1 MRAASTSDGAT
12 CLSKRAATSS
22 ASGGGCA
29 PAASPAASPSTAPPP
44 CAAASACSKAWRTN
58 LGLEPRW
65 KTRWSC
71 ESAHAPSPAE
81 TSAACSEQGDT
92 FALARGQSQLDRP
105 GPIDHWPHARP
116 AHRLVE
122 VPRVRHVRAPPP
134 LERQGRVGAHQH
146 RHARRAVHEGV
157 LSR

>member
-22 ASGGGCA
+22 ASSGGCA
-29 PAASPAASPSTAPPP
+29 PVVSPAASSAASPP

-71 ESAHAPSPAE
+71 ESTHAPSPTEA
-81 TSAACSEQGDT
+81 SAA
-92 FALARGQSQLDRP
+92 
-105 GPIDHWPHARP
+105 
-116 AHRLVE
+116 
-122 VPRVRHVRAPPP
+122 
-134 LERQGRVGAHQH
+134 
-146 RHARRAVHEGV
+146 
-157 LSR
+157 